1 MLLFLHFFV
10 VSSSIATLLRSAAAF
25 QTCRSLIGGNIG
37 TFKTIKASHYNNGG
51 SKNTQQRIRTISTTA
66 LFLEDRLAKM
76 IDDEM
81 RRLYEK
87 HGSLDVNL
95 NLPLPPSSQHNITMT
110 QNERDVEQKEE

>member
-1 MLLFLHFFV
+1 MLQFRRRFFL
-10 VSSSIATLLRSAAAF
+10 SSSFATILGSAAAF
-25 QTCRSLIGGNIG
+25 QTCRSLTSGSIG
-37 TFKTIKASHYNNGG
+37 TFKTKKASSYYNNGG
-51 SKNTQQRIRTISTTA
+51 KNAQETIPTSSTTA

-95 NLPLPPSSQHNITMT
+95 NLPLPPLSQHNSTMT
-110 QNERDVEQKEE
+110 QNERDIEQKEE

>member
-1 MLLFLHFFV
+1 MLRFLHFFV
-10 VSSSIATLLRSAAAF
+10 VSSSIATLLTSAAAF
-25 QTCRSLIGGNIG
+25 QTCRSLISGSIG
-37 TFKTIKASHYNNGG
+37 TFKSKASYYNNGG
-51 SKNTQQRIRTISTTA
+51 KNAQQTIPAISTTA

-81 RRLYEK
+81 RRLYER

-110 QNERDVEQKEE
+110 QTERDIEQKEE